1 MFSVA
6 LSPKARALIRANR
19 EARRPTAADRER
31 VAEALRARLG
41 AAVLPLDTPPGKP
54 LMMSGSRRRLAA
66 ICGLCVACSVL
77 LLARRP
83 ETASRATLQIR
94 DTAAEEAPAASAF
107 ATAPTT
113 MPSAAAAAAA
123 AAVETSVT
131 TREKIAPI
139 ASQHTRLKAA
149 LAAPAEDTLSQ
160 ELVLLTR
167 ATSQLSSGQ
176 ATAALAALDEHQRRF
191 PHGILSDE
199 RNAAKGRALCS
210 LHRFDEGRAALALLA
225 TGTPFAA
232 RVKEECDS
240 ALSQASTGASSR
252 KAASD

>member
-6 LSPKARALIRANR
+6 LSPNARALIRASR

-41 AAVLPLDTPPGKP
+41 ATVLPLDTPPGKP

-83 ETASRATLQIR
+83 ETASQSTLQIR
-94 DTAAEEAPAASAF
+94 DTAKEEAPAASAF
-107 ATAPTT
+107 AKAPTPT
-113 MPSAAAAAAA
+113 PSAAA
-123 AAVETSVT
+123 AAVETSFT
-131 TREKIAPI
+131 TREKITPI
-139 ASQHTRLKAA
+139 ASQHTRLKTA

-160 ELVLLTR
+160 ELVLLTC

-176 ATAALAALDEHQRRF
+176 ATAALVVLDEHQRRF

-210 LHRFDEGRAALALLA
+210 LHRFDEGHAALALLA

-232 RVKEECDS
+232 RVREECDS
-240 ALSQASTGASSR
+240 ALSPSSTAASSR
-252 KAASD
+252 KAASE